1 MKKLTFLL
9 VAFFAVAMVNAQTT
23 TVSTPAAVT
32 TPQPPKDIT
41 KVLEFKNDNYDF
53 GKIPFGKPTEYTV
66 QVKNISSEVVTLD
79 NVQVGCGCT
88 TPKYEKGAKINPN
101 QTYDVVLGFNGGTD
115 GAFTK
120 VATLFFSGGL
130 TKVVTFKG
138 ATFKPAETPA
148 PANAATAPIKSN

>member
-9 VAFFAVAMVNAQTT
+9 VAFFAVTFVNAQTA
-23 TVSTPAAVT
+23 TVATPAVA

-53 GKIPFGKPTEYTV
+53 GKIPFGKPTEYKV
-66 QVKNISSEVVTLD
+66 YIKNISAEAVTLD

-88 TPKYEKGAKINPN
+88 TPKYDKGAKISPN
-101 QTYDVVLGFNGGTD
+101 QTLDITLGFNGGTD

-120 VATLFFSGGL
+120 VATLYFSGGL

-138 ATFKPAETPA
+138 STFKPADTPA